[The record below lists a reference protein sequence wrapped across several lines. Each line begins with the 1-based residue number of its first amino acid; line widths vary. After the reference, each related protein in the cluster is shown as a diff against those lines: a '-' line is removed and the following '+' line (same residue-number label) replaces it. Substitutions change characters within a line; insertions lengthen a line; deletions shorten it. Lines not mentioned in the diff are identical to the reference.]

1 MVDRASATIEAP
13 VSRPMA
19 AVRSP
24 ARQVLRRILGKPQA
38 IVGGLLLAVVALA
51 AILASVITTHDPYSQ
66 FVADPFSPPSL
77 SHPFGTDQFGRDVFS
92 RVVHGGRISLRIG
105 LVSVAI
111 GGSLGLLLGALSGYA
126 GGWTDEVAMRLVDV
140 MLAFPGV
147 LMALAIVIVLGPGL
161 FNLMIA
167 VGIGSIPTIARVVRA
182 SVLEVKARDFV
193 VAARALGGSDR
204 RILVRHILPNIMA
217 PYMVLLT
224 LNVALAILS
233 GTALSFLGIGVK
245 PPSSEWGLMLSD
257 ARNFIRDAWW
267 IGTFPGLAIT
277 ITVIG
282 INLLGDALR
291 DALDPRLRG
300 VRRWRQATT

>member
-1 MVDRASATIEAP
+1 MVDRASTIEAP
-13 VSRPMA
+13 VSRTIA

-24 ARQVLRRILGKPQA
+24 GRQVVRRILGKPQA
-38 IVGGLLLAVVALA
+38 IVGGLLLAIVALA
-51 AILASVITTHDPYSQ
+51 AIFASTITQHDPYGQ
-66 FVADPFSPPSL
+66 FISDPFSPPSL

-167 VGIGSIPTIARVVRA
+167 VGIGSIPTVARVVRA

-193 VAARALGGSDR
+193 VAARALGGSDS
-204 RILVRHILPNIMA
+204 RILIKHILPNIMA

-224 LNVALAILS
+224 LNVALAILA
-233 GTALSFLGIGVK
+233 GTSLSFLGIGVK
-245 PPSSEWGLMLSD
+245 PPSSEWGLMLSE
-257 ARNFIRDAWW
+257 ARNFIREAWW
-267 IGTFPGLAIT
+267 IGTFPGLGIT